1 MAIMDC
7 LLPLQCEFQFN
18 DYIQKDCL
26 IHLRAILFS
35 SVYNKCNDTHRDHRH
50 KLMDIER
57 RTNIVKNAQMLRILK
72 TKTKV
77 KYIKS
82 PFLESFLKLDVSIS
96 TVLIIKN

>member
-7 LLPLQCEFQFN
+7 LLSLQCEFQFN
-18 DYIQKDCL
+18 GYISKGL
-26 IHLRAILFS
+26 SNSSKGNPFS
-35 SVYNKCNDTHRDHRH
+35 SVYNKCYDTHRGHRH

-77 KYIKS
+77 KYVKS

-96 TVLIIKN
+96 TVLIIKH